1 MAIAI
6 FFTGHWFS
14 SLFSQTFFLHRYSAH
29 QMFKM
34 NKFWERFFHIFTF
47 ISQGSSYLNARG
59 YAILHRLHHLHSDT
73 SNDPHSPSHFK
84 SVFGMM
90 WRTKKI
96 YSDLTNN
103 RMKVKKNL
111 LINIP
116 NWHRLESIAD
126 NWITRTAWGTFY
138 VLFYILFTPSW
149 WLFLLLPIHF
159 LMGPIHGAIVNWCGH
174 KYGYRNFKN
183 IKDKSKNTLPFDF
196 LTLGELFQNNHHR
209 FPNRLNFGVRKWEFD
224 PIYPIIRLFDKL
236 SIIQIVKEKK
246 NYLVNRVKTLN
257 SSSK

>member
-1 MAIAI
+1 MAIVI

-34 NKFWERFFHIFTF
+34 NKFWERFFHIFAF

-73 SNDPHSPSHFK
+73 SNDPHSPNHFK

-90 WRTKKI
+90 WWTKKV
-96 YSDLTNN
+96 YSDLINN
-103 RMKVKKNL
+103 KMKVKKNL

-126 NWITRTAWGTFY
+126 NWITRIAWGTFY
-138 VLFYILFTPSW
+138 VVFYILFTPSW
-149 WLFLLLPIHF
+149 WLLLLLPIHF

-246 NYLVNRVKTLN
+246 KYLVDRVKTLN
-257 SSSK
+257 LPSK

>member
-1 MAIAI
+1 
-6 FFTGHWFS
+6 
-14 SLFSQTFFLHRYSAH
+14 
-29 QMFKM
+29 
-34 NKFWERFFHIFTF
+34 
-47 ISQGSSYLNARG
+47 
-59 YAILHRLHHLHSDT
+59 
-73 SNDPHSPSHFK
+73 
-84 SVFGMM
+84 
-90 WRTKKI
+90 
-96 YSDLTNN
+96 
-103 RMKVKKNL
+103 MKVKKSL

-126 NWITRTAWGTFY
+126 NWITRIAWGTFY